1 MFVYKL
7 KEERRRRWRLKFLSI
22 HHHQLPSLKRG
33 GGGETTVALLSYHF
47 FFNLFLASHCFE
59 ALSYFEILWF
69 IFSYIPI
76 EKREPRNN
84 NMGDLNGSITDLRA
98 TFLKVFNVLKSELL
112 NDPAFEWT
120 ANSYAWVDRVC
131 FPFPF
136 LFLYFFI
143 FYLLSHSFPPYNV
156 LFFFFFLLRINFYFY
171 SLMIKR
177 EYWLKN
183 WYLPHNHS
191 FTFLHLL
198 SAFNSIL

>member
-1 MFVYKL
+1 MSINWRKR
-7 KEERRRRWRLKFLSI
+7 EEDDDDWSSSPFTTTNYRVSREEEEEK
-22 HHHQLPSLKRG
+22 QL
-33 GGGETTVALLSYHF
+33 LLCSPTIF
-47 FFNLFLASHCFE
+47 FFNLFLDSHCFE

-76 EKREPRNN
+76 EKKEPRNN

-98 TFLKVFNVLKSELL
+98 TFLKVFDVLKSELL

-156 LFFFFFLLRINFYFY
+156 LFFFFLLRINFYFY
-171 SLMIKR
+171 SQIKR